1 MIDRLAPRGEPVD
14 AAVSPVGAWQGWW
27 DDAVTGF
34 PTSGRGYEIWRS
46 RQLARWEAALD
57 SVADGQD
64 PAAALGIL

>member
-1 MIDRLAPRGEPVD
+1 M
-14 AAVSPVGAWQGWW
+14 GAWQGWW
-27 DDAVTGF
+27 DDAVTGS